1 MAVPPPPA
9 WLTDGERPVLMAI
22 GDSLLNG
29 MRSLSIDDSLARL
42 SIPAEVGRS
51 LRPPPGFAPF
61 VPARYPRTILL
72 QIEDMLRER
81 VTALLPPAGLLQLIA
96 AVDGPGGI
104 RSMVRD
110 NARAWIDRFAAAP
123 PPRPARF
130 DNLAMNGARLPDV
143 FGCSFAQV
151 EARWAAMRRVIGT
164 VDDPFA
170 WRGALPP
177 GDPYGDDRAHPDQPA
192 AAGDP
197 LLAQPGQWGLADVH
211 ITLNMRHLFNPD
223 SGPGLEA
230 YRVIDL
236 VQARRPHVVLLDIG
250 PNHGL
255 ADICLTGAA
264 ERGVA
269 RLRRFGRL
277 WPACAAELAA
287 TPDLALAVILLPP
300 LPSQVPALM
309 PPQTDDPRAPEPP
322 FGATYHPAY
331 VSALSFQPPG
341 REYTRAEVEGFDRA
355 IEEVRAGMRAAAKA
369 AFAAAGKA
377 VAFVDLAAL
386 LDRHD
391 AKNGRGQPFV
401 PDPASGIAYDNRCIG
416 QRVPFGANRLRG
428 GIGSLDNFHPS
439 TLGYRYVARA
449 VVEAIDARLPGLVAG
464 LPAVTSA
471 GDTLLTDPP
480 WGAINTLGAFWP
492 FAQGLVA
499 EGLAGPAVDPAAA
512 RAAEQL
518 LRLGGLR

>member
-61 VPARYPRTILL
+61 VPARYPQTILL
-72 QIEDMLRER
+72 QIEDMLRQR
-81 VTALLPPAGLLQLIA
+81 VTSVFPPAGLVELVA
-96 AVDGPGGI
+96 AVNGPDGI
-104 RSMVRD
+104 RSQVRR
-110 NARAWIDRFAAAP
+110 NARAWAARLAGP
-123 PPRPARF
+123 PPSRPGRF

-143 FGCSFAQV
+143 FGTRFAQV
-151 EARWAAMRRVIGT
+151 EARWAAMRQVIET
-164 VDDPFA
+164 EDDPFA

-177 GDPYGDDRAHPDQPA
+177 GDPYGDDRAHADQPA
-192 AAGDP
+192 APPGDP
-197 LLAQPGQWGLADVH
+197 LLAQPDSWGLADVH
-211 ITLNMRHLFNPD
+211 ITLNIRHLFNPE

-230 YRVIDL
+230 YRVIDI
-236 VQARRPHVVLLDIG
+236 VHARRPHVLLLDIG

-255 ADICLTGAA
+255 SDICLSGAG
-264 ERGVA
+264 ERGIA
-269 RLRRFGRL
+269 RLERFGRL

-287 TPDLALAVILLPP
+287 TPELGLAVVLLPP
-300 LPSQVPALM
+300 LPSQIPALM
-309 PPQTDDPRAPEPP
+309 PPQTEDPRAPEPS
-322 FGATYHPAY
+322 FGAAYHPFY

-341 REYTRAEVEGFDRA
+341 REYSEAEVRGFDA
-355 IEEVRAGMRAAAKA
+355 AVQAVSAGMRVAAQA
-369 AFAAAGKA
+369 AFDAAGKP

-386 LDRHD
+386 LHRHD
-391 AKNGRGQPFV
+391 AKNGRGAAFV

-449 VVEAIDARLPGLVAG
+449 VVEAIGERLPGLVAS

-471 GDTLLTDPP
+471 GDTLLSDPP

-492 FAQGLVA
+492 FAQGL
-499 EGLAGPAVDPAAA
+499 AGPAAVPGSAQ
-512 RAAEQL
+512 AAEQL